1 MTIFFLFYSI
11 HKPGIE
17 LRMSRPLWL
26 YRHFNDNDAAT
37 HSYEMHQSNAATHGT
52 TYRALT
58 DDVLVKPRLN
68 AALLRAERTSIA
80 SPPTTVLSY
89 VSKHEDEYGAMVE

>member
-1 MTIFFLFYSI
+1 MITT
-11 HKPGIE
+11 
-17 LRMSRPLWL
+17 LR
-26 YRHFNDNDAAT
+26 

-58 DDVLVKPRLN
+58 DDVFVKPRLD